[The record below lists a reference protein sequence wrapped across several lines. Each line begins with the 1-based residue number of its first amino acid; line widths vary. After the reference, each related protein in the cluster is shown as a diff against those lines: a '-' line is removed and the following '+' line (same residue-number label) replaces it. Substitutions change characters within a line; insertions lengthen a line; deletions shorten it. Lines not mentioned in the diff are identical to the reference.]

1 MKKRLSKLIKS
12 VFAAALVAMT
22 FCTISCASSTGGAN
36 ESGKIDA
43 NNLVGSWFWNYGY
56 DQELFAN
63 DQITFNKD
71 GTFDTCHIEPDWGEW
86 DRGNYSIIN
95 DEEHGPTVRLH
106 LTSWKNK
113 IDQDWQ
119 TCDVKSYLA
128 IVSITSDKFL
138 LSRYKRDFT
147 GEGWVEQEYNSGI
160 KNDFS
165 RVKDGTKENLTGT
178 WHFNKRCR
186 PAGWNETWIF
196 SEDDT
201 IQVFTEENGY
211 KEDYKG
217 TYKVEK
223 SKNGTILHQTLTQI
237 SENNSAFRELNP
249 PMEFWYDYKICNEN
263 LINVNTTKNNIGGEE
278 HVYEP
283 AIENFYY
290 RDIPLETV
298 TYHIDSFT
306 FEDYYPTGTEYELI
320 DQSRPYLFKGVPSR
334 LCEQYLEGWYD
345 NSAFNGNAIT
355 KISAGQTGSHEY
367 WAKWA
372 LNLSRSDWIDDNTKK
387 QDHNHEFYLPIS
399 LLTPYMEFPESM
411 ENSFPT
417 KGDTVYVA
425 LTGKISDD
433 FKGFWG
439 LRIVD
444 QSDGWFQ
451 LGGDW
456 HYAEIEK
463 GSFTHIFE
471 IKMEENA
478 KTSDLNKLEFNL
490 HYGPDQTDEAR
501 IISDF
506 KFGILDG
513 NSPKIIEHTLNYG
526 NFIFKQKS
534 AVGYDFTLPTQPDN
548 LPYQTNYWTQ
558 QGNDF
563 LGWYDNPEFKGNP
576 ITKLSGNENKKGKT
590 FYGKYN
596 LKFRGPN
603 LRDNGSYGY
612 DRGILVKAVIPDA
625 KLNPKKG
632 DVVKVA
638 VSAKASKDFEYWMG
652 MDLINI
658 SPEWNDVGN
667 DWQHVESKNKML
679 TAFFEIPIQKD
690 ANYNSIDDALFYF
703 MYDSENSEEPLILSD
718 FKFELVDEDP
728 FVTTE
733 AESKHV
739 SIKPSAEGFEITVRK
754 LDSDVKDWTGN
765 FNLYIGNITT
775 DGYETDVM
783 IDSSVLNDKKTVT
796 FIWPFCEKGKTY
808 KFNYSWDDG
817 SWHGEYL
824 KVIASTGKGE
834 LNFEPLKKLNVT
846 LESNSKEAN
855 LCVTNFS
862 KDMIMEVVKKY
873 MNEIDNMDV
882 DFAIVSGKNDW
893 SDTQWLFGAGC
904 RIYPDFD
911 QNNSFYK
918 DLFANGKS
926 NILGDHNFWWGDKE
940 KINNALSERDT
951 FFTDFRIYIRFKDP
965 LEGVTFYTIS
975 NRTGNVPYTPV
986 KF

>member
-56 DQELFAN
+56 DQEQFCN
-63 DQITFNKD
+63 EQVTFNKD
-71 GTFDTCHIEPDWGEW
+71 GTVYLFSIGPDWAEW
-86 DRGNYSIIN
+86 DKGNWSIIDDSEQGPTLFFHLTEGKDRLEDEWYPIDAKIYYSI
-95 DEEHGPTVRLH
+95 
-106 LTSWKNK
+106 
-113 IDQDWQ
+113 Q
-119 TCDVKSYLA
+119 
-128 IVSITSDKFL
+128 SITQNRIL
-138 LSRYKRDFT
+138 MSRYKRDVSAM
-147 GEGWVEQEYNSGI
+147 GWIVQEFDPEVKQDYTRI
-160 KNDFS
+160 
-165 RVKDGTKENLTGT
+165 KDGTKENLTGT
-178 WHFNKRCR
+178 WHFNKKCR
-186 PAGWNETWIF
+186 PTGWDETWVF
-196 SEDDT
+196 NEDDT
-201 IQVFTEENGY
+201 IQVFTEEDGY

-263 LINVNTTKNNIGGEE
+263 LINVNTTKINIGGEE

-320 DQSRPYLFKGVPSR
+320 DQSRPYLFKGVPSH

-355 KISAGQTGSHEY
+355 KIPAGQTGSHEY

-372 LNLSRSDWIDDNTKK
+372 LNLRRSDWIDDNTKE
-387 QDHNHEFYLPIS
+387 QVHNHEFYLPIS

-411 ENSFPT
+411 ENSFPA
-417 KGDTVYVA
+417 KGDTVYIV
-425 LTGKISDD
+425 LTGTISDD
-433 FKGFWG
+433 YKAPWQ

-444 QSDGWFQ
+444 QSDGWFP

-478 KTSDLNKLEFNL
+478 RTVDLSKIELNL
-490 HYGPDQTDEAR
+490 CYGQDYCDEAR

-506 KFGILDG
+506 KFEILDG

-534 AVGYDFTLPTQPDN
+534 AVGYDFTLPIQPDN

-563 LGWYDNPEFKGNP
+563 LGWYDNPDFKENP
-576 ITKLSGNENKKGKT
+576 VKSISGAENTKGKT

-596 LKFRGPN
+596 LKFSEPN
-603 LRDNGSYGY
+603 LRDNGEYGSN
-612 DRGILVKAVIPDA
+612 RHIPVKAVIPNA

-632 DVVKVA
+632 DVVKIA
-638 VSAKASKDFEYWMG
+638 VSGKVSIDSEFWMG

-658 SPEWNDVGN
+658 SPEWNDIGN
-667 DWQHVESKNKML
+667 DWHHVETKNKTL
-679 TAFFEIPIQKD
+679 KAFFEIPIQKD
-690 ANYNSIDDALFYF
+690 ANYKTLDDAVLSF
-703 MYDSENSEEPLILSD
+703 MYNSENASEPLILSD
-718 FKFELVDEDP
+718 FKFELVDKDP

-739 SIKPSAEGFEITVRK
+739 SIKPCAEGFEITVRK

-775 DGYETDVM
+775 EGYETDVM

-796 FIWPFCEKGKTY
+796 FIWPFCETGKTY

-824 KVIASTGKGE
+824 KVIASAGKGE
-834 LNFEPLKKLNVT
+834 LNFEPLKKLKVT

-873 MNEIDNMDV
+873 MNEIDNIDV
-882 DFAIVSGKNDW
+882 DFIIISGKNDW
-893 SDTQWLFGAGC
+893 SDTRWLFGAGC

-975 NRTGNVPYTPV
+975 NRTDNVPYTPV